1 MMKVY
6 NFLFAAPLKTAN
18 FYARQ
23 RPTVDTKIVAARM
36 LMAGAVGFAAGRA
49 LSSQR
54 YSLIVPPA
62 AAAVVCA
69 LSYYQAQR
77 AMTSHR
83 STRDQQMRAVTA
95 FVADPA
101 NASELKRIDYTIFE
115 REFLMKQWDA
125 MMRIRYSQL
134 GFRAPHFNALISN
147 IFNALQPTEKEAALK
162 SFFNS
167 SLCKLRLDDTL
178 KKSINAGNFIEKFP
192 RLLDEKEL
200 WGQPNNGLFDLGND
214 EILRS
219 LWYLACASEYI
230 PEGDNTL
237 YKEVVTSYFGK
248 LSLQEKEQ
256 TLKNLISGS
265 YRNMFIRLIQ
275 QEIVKPEDCTHE
287 VQKSLLWNQPSNG
300 WFNLNDKN
308 VLNVLWKV
316 ACKSEIHPVEE
327 DSLFRQV
334 VTKFFAQEKVEKLL
348 AVVEGSQ
355 LQMFRYLIERGIVT
369 AADCDPVI
377 QHKCW
382 TSPKIASQETIAL
395 LKQCKFD
402 IHAISEGCS
411 VLQTVVCHNTD
422 VEYSDK
428 FTRVQHVAALLKEE
442 AVYDIDVLEGACS
455 YDEIHQLLCAYPDSF
470 QLVEDESWPP
480 NLVRL
485 IKANGKVIVD
495 SMLRRGANLGIHTL
509 LLKEEIFLND
519 DDAFEAVWVYFDTP
533 FKLRDLWASIATKI
547 KGKEQISDYMKK
559 LIIRAYNTLADGDKT
574 ASRQQIIRSNFN
586 TASLFIAQAKK
597 GQPES
602 EQDE

>member
-134 GFRAPHFNALISN
+134 GPRAPHFNALISN

-162 SFFNS
+162 SFFNPP
-167 SLCKLRLDDTL
+167 LCKVKLDDTL
-178 KKSINAGNFIEKFP
+178 KKSINADNFERKFS
-192 RLLDEKEL
+192 RFLDEKEL

-237 YKEVVTSYFGK
+237 YKEVITAYFVK
-248 LSLQEKEQ
+248 LSPQEKEQ
-256 TLKNLISGS
+256 TLKNLLSGS
-265 YRNMFIRLIQ
+265 YRNMFIYLIQ
-275 QEIVKPEDCTHE
+275 HEIVKPEDCSQEIQNTF
-287 VQKSLLWNQPSNG
+287 LWNQPNYG
-300 WFNLNDKN
+300 WLNLDDEK
-308 VLNVLWKV
+308 VLNFLWKA
-316 ACKSEIHPVEE
+316 ACKSEICPVEE

-382 TSPKIASQETIAL
+382 TSPKIASQETITL

-402 IHAISEGCS
+402 IHAISKGCS
-411 VLQTVVCHNTD
+411 VLQTVVCHNTG
-422 VEYSDK
+422 VQYSSEFK
-428 FTRVQHVAALLKEE
+428 RVQHVAALLKEE
-442 AVYDIDVLEGACS
+442 AAYDIDVLEGACS
-455 YDEIHQLLCAYPDSF
+455 NKEIHQRLCAYPDSF
-470 QLVEDESWPP
+470 QLVDDDKWSP

-495 SMLRRGANLGIHTL
+495 AMVRRGTHIDIQTL
-509 LLKEEIFLND
+509 LLQEELFLKD
-519 DDAFEAVWVYFDTP
+519 DKAFEAVWDYFDKSDRSLI
-533 FKLRDLWASIATKI
+533 KLRDIIIVRDFA
-547 KGKEQISDYMKK
+547 KEPISDYIKK
-559 LIIRAYNTLADGDKT
+559 LIRRAYHTISDREKLNFKIPLLRQNNKT
-574 ASRQQIIRSNFN
+574 S
-586 TASLFIAQAKK
+586 SLFLDPAKTGK
-597 GQPES
+597 
-602 EQDE
+602 DD